1 MIHSYLVR
9 YILKQNNYNQKSY
22 FRGILGNITNRIS
35 KLPLD
40 QQGLRTSRTGN
51 QYTVGIEMVQQ
62 ARALMNDAGKYEL
75 YNILILK
82 KLCKCILFYLSTPLV
97 SYHDNSHVD
106 AILFFSYMNSKLNYS
121 S

>member
-22 FRGILGNITNRIS
+22 FRVILGNITNRIS

-51 QYTVGIEMVQQ
+51 QNTVGIDTVQQ

-75 YNILILK
+75 HHILKLK
-82 KLCKCILFYLSTPLV
+82 KLCKCILFYLSILV
-97 SYHDNSHVD
+97 SYHDRGHVD
-106 AILFFSYMNSKLNYS
+106 AI
-121 S
+121 